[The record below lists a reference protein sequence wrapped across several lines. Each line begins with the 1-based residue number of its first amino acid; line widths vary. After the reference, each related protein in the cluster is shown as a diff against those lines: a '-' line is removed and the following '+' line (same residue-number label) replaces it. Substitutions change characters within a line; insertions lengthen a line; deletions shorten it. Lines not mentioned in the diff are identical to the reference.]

1 MYQRE
6 SYSFI
11 HAVFM
16 FLIFVKE
23 ILTKLKDLFPK
34 MS

>member
-16 FLIFVKE
+16 SLIFVKE
-23 ILTKLKDLFPK
+23 ILTKHQDLLPK